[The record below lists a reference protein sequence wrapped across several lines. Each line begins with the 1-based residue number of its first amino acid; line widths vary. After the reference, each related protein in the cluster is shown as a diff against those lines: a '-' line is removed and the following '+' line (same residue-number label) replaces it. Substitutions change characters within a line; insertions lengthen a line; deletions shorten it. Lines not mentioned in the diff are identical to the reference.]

1 MKIRPRYFGIFLLA
15 VGALGVGRFVK
26 SDTAA
31 SGNEEAR
38 FLKFSHQ
45 KHVTDVGI
53 DCETCHQAIVGNE
66 KLDSKLIPDH
76 SACQSCH
83 EDELSNKCTLCH
95 YSDSPEKVERT
106 PVRDVMINHKNHVS
120 ERKIK
125 CLTCHVGVDTA
136 QLASDLGGPKMNSCV
151 TCHNGQTAVNQCE
164 NCHKNLA
171 TLYPE
176 SHKQEDFKK
185 YHKKYARLNEM
196 EDRCESCH
204 SDNFCA
210 QCHDGTNLTKLSSG
224 SMIGMISPRTMGND
238 QPKALAG
245 QMVHDLNYL
254 YTHSVDAKA
263 RTNEC
268 QTCHDRRTF
277 CNDCHENG
285 SQGLGGTLPASHKIP
300 GFTLRGG
307 YGSGGGRHADLARK
321 NIEQCASC
329 HDVEGAEPTCVF
341 CHSDNDGIKHTDP
354 KTHVAGFMNSIHGD
368 WHSNPGATCYVCHT
382 DPNARPNGVKG
393 RGFCGYCHS

>member
-1 MKIRPRYFGIFLLA
+1 MKIKPRYLVLLLLA
-15 VGALGVGRFVK
+15 VGTIGAGKFV
-26 SDTAA
+26 STDSTH
-31 SGNEEAR
+31 SEGEAK

-53 DCETCHQAIVGNE
+53 DCETCHQTIVGSE
-66 KLDSKLIPDH
+66 KLSEKLIPDH

-83 EDELSNKCTLCH
+83 EDELSNNCTLCH
-95 YSDSPEKVERT
+95 YSNSPEKPATT
-106 PVRDVMINHKNHVS
+106 PTRDIIMNHRNHVTD
-120 ERKIK
+120 RRIK
-125 CLTCHVGVDTA
+125 CLLCHVGVDTA
-136 QLASDLGGPKMNSCV
+136 QLASDLGGPKMNSCI
-151 TCHNGQTAVNQCE
+151 TCHNGKTATNQCE
-164 NCHKNLA
+164 NCHRNLA

-176 SHKQEDFKK
+176 SHRQEDFKK

-196 EDRCESCH
+196 EDKCQSCH
-204 SDNFCA
+204 SDDFCA

-224 SMIGMISPRTMGND
+224 NMIGMVSPRTLGND
-238 QPKALAG
+238 QPRALAG

-300 GFTLRGG
+300 GFALRGG

-341 CHSDNDGIKHTDP
+341 CHSDNDGVKHTDP
-354 KTHVAGFMNSIHGD
+354 KTHVTGFMSTMHGD